1 MNHRYSNITTI
12 FLWQILFLCICC
24 MVSYCAGVHNEGI
37 VKDKIIE
44 SYKQKEKSAVY
55 LTVDSSGAWLGSA
68 PGAKES
74 PLYNEN
80 GQQVGKL
87 KEVAE

>member
-1 MNHRYSNITTI
+1 MVTYAKGRYDERDVQT
-12 FLWQILFLCICC
+12 
-24 MVSYCAGVHNEGI
+24 
-37 VKDKIIE
+37 KIIE

-55 LTVDSSGAWLGSA
+55 VTVDSSGAWLGSA

-74 PLYNEN
+74 PLYNEE

-87 KEVAE
+87 KEVGE

>member
-1 MNHRYSNITTI
+1 MSA
-12 FLWQILFLCICC
+12 
-24 MVSYCAGVHNEGI
+24 YCLGRHDERKEQNE
-37 VKDKIIE
+37 IIE
-44 SYKQKEKSAVY
+44 SYKQKQKSAVY
-55 LTVDSSGAWLGSA
+55 VTVDRTGAWLGST